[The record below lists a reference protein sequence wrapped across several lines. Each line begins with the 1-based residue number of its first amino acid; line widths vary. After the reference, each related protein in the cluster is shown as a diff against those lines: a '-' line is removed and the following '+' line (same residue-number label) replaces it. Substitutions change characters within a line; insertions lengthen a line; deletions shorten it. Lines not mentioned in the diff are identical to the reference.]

1 MKKSISF
8 TNRSNLGAGAGAIL
22 PAIIPVDVPFLVKK
36 LTANSTVGNFSCQT
50 KLGGRPMS
58 LGRIQQND
66 HFGVSNL
73 PCVLTAYGY
82 VPAGSEI
89 SLDFLDL
96 SGFAQ
101 VVEVTFDGITGT
113 EQELAELS
121 ENFKYHPYFYAG
133 NIALAGG
140 QANSIVIQ
148 TEADYPFRA
157 IKLMSQRTGA
167 FDSRIDVN
175 GDYLTRQYQ
184 RDISL
189 WGTAQLPLAIDPY
202 DVAARSKIQIDVLD
216 TSGLANAIECVLMGH
231 KVLK

>member
-8 TNRSNLGAGAGAIL
+8 TARIVLGAGGNNQVL
-22 PAIIPVDVPFLVKK
+22 IPVDVPFLAKK
-36 LTANSTVGNFSCQT
+36 LTANATVGNFSCQT
-50 KLGGRPMS
+50 KLAGRPMS

-73 PCVLTAYGY
+73 PCILTAYGY
-82 VPAGSEI
+82 VNAGSEI
-89 SLDFLDL
+89 SLDVLDL

-101 VVEVTFDGITGT
+101 VVEITFDGITGSV
-113 EQELAELS
+113 AELS
-121 ENFKYHPYFYAG
+121 ELSDNFKNHPYFYAG
-133 NIALAGG
+133 NIALLAG

-148 TEADYPFRA
+148 TEADHPFR
-157 IKLMSQRTGA
+157 IVKLMSQRTGA

-175 GDYLTRQYQ
+175 GDYLTRQFQ
-184 RDISL
+184 RDIAL

-216 TSGLANAIECVLMGH
+216 TSGLANAIECCLMGH